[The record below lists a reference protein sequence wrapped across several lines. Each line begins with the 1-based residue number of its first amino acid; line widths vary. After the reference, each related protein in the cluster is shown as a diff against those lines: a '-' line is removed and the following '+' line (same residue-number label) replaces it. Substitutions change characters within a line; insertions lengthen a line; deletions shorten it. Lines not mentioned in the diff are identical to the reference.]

1 MEKFVLSGIKNDLL
15 EAGKDEGCITF
26 QHLNELLPEQIKDPG
41 AIEELFDFLGENNI
55 EIVTQE
61 ESGKRRTLSGEE
73 WTGKKA
79 GEDETLPD
87 ALPDNE
93 EHESEETTTT
103 YLREMGQFDLLTP
116 EEEAKYS
123 KTIREGFDAII
134 AAIRE
139 DTSGVNEIRM
149 LVDRIDLWHR
159 RDPTLKP
166 KKQQL
171 NYMRHC
177 VLIATRNYP
186 DIRELFELNTKIEAY
201 NRSVEV
207 AKDAMIRANLRLVVS
222 IAKRYMHQGLT
233 LADLIQEGNLGL
245 MRAVFRFDYKKGNKF
260 STYASWW
267 IRQAI
272 TRAILDKT
280 RTIRL
285 PVHFLELRSQFF
297 KAFYSLLKELGRE
310 PTPVEISKMTDLPMD
325 KILAILEA
333 SREPISLETPVGDDD
348 STLGDFLENQESE
361 SPYDAVQNR
370 ELAHRVTEVLS
381 TLLACAAKH
390 GLAEVS
396 PMVCALDQPDR
407 LAFPLRRGLVWRR
420 NVDELRTAGPGQD
433 LLPGI
438 ASLFNGA
445 LFSAKAIEAVGVP
458 DIRLFV
464 RGDEVDVHRRLVRS
478 GLPFG
483 TCLDTVYLHPY
494 GSDEFKPILGGRMH
508 TQYPDD
514 PTKRFFTYRNRGY
527 LLAQPG
533 LRKLLPQEWLRFGWY
548 FLVTRRDP
556 AGLREWIRLR
566 RMGRR
571 ERFSRSQPLTGGPS

>member
-1 MEKFVLSGIKNDLL
+1 MLSGIKNDLL

-79 GEDETLPD
+79 DEDEILPD

-123 KTIREGFDAII
+123 KAIREGFDAII

-139 DTSGVNEIRM
+139 DTSGVNEIHM
-149 LVDRIDLWHR
+149 LVERIDLWHR

-177 VLIATRNYP
+177 AIMAQRNYP
-186 DIRELFELNTKIEAY
+186 DKRELFEMNTKIEAY

-297 KAFYSLLKELGRE
+297 KAFYALLKELGRE
-310 PTPVEISKMTDLPMD
+310 PTPVEISKVTDLPMD

-348 STLGDFLENQESE
+348 STLGDFLVNQESE
-361 SPYDAVQNR
+361 SPYDAVQSR

-381 TLLACAAKH
+381 TLT
-390 GLAEVS
+390 
-396 PMVCALDQPDR
+396 DR
-407 LAFPLRRGLVWRR
+407 
-420 NVDELRTAGPGQD
+420 EEK
-433 LLPGI
+433 I
-438 ASLFNGA
+438 
-445 LFSAKAIEAVGVP
+445 
-458 DIRLFV
+458 IR
-464 RGDEVDVHRRLVRS
+464 
-478 GLPFG
+478 
-483 TCLDTVYLHPY
+483 
-494 GSDEFKPILGGRMH
+494 
-508 TQYPDD
+508 
-514 PTKRFFTYRNRGY
+514 
-527 LLAQPG
+527 
-533 LRKLLPQEWLRFGWY
+533 LRFGIGEKAENT
-548 FLVTRRDP
+548 L
-556 AGLREWIRLR
+556 EEI
-566 RMGRR
+566 GRR
-571 ERFSRSQPLTGGPS
+571 FNVSRERIRQIEKKALKPL

>member
-1 MEKFVLSGIKNDLL
+1 MLSDIKNDLL

-26 QHLNELLPEQIKDPG
+26 QHLNELLPDQVKDPG

-61 ESGKRRTLSGEE
+61 KSGKRMTLAGEE
-73 WTGKKA
+73 WTGRKNA
-79 GEDETLPD
+79 DDDGNTD

-93 EHESEETTTT
+93 DHEPEETTTT

-123 KTIREGFDAII
+123 KTIREGFDSII
-134 AAIRE
+134 ALIRKDRSE
-139 DTSGVNEIRM
+139 TDEIRM
-149 LVDRIDLWHR
+149 LVERIDLWER

-171 NYMRHC
+171 NYMRQC
-177 VLIATRNYP
+177 VLRANQNHA
-186 DIRELFELNTKIEAY
+186 DCRELFELTTKIEAY
-201 NRSVEV
+201 NRSVEF

-325 KILAILEA
+325 KILAIPEA

-370 ELAHRVTEVLS
+370 QLSKRVNEVLS
-381 TLLACAAKH
+381 TLTEREEK
-390 GLAEVS
+390 
-396 PMVCALDQPDR
+396 
-407 LAFPLRRGLVWRR
+407 
-420 NVDELRTAGPGQD
+420 
-433 LLPGI
+433 I
-438 ASLFNGA
+438 
-445 LFSAKAIEAVGVP
+445 
-458 DIRLFV
+458 IR
-464 RGDEVDVHRRLVRS
+464 
-478 GLPFG
+478 
-483 TCLDTVYLHPY
+483 
-494 GSDEFKPILGGRMH
+494 
-508 TQYPDD
+508 
-514 PTKRFFTYRNRGY
+514 
-527 LLAQPG
+527 
-533 LRKLLPQEWLRFGWY
+533 LRFGIGEKAEY
-548 FLVTRRDP
+548 TLEEIGKRFNVS
-556 AGLREWIRLR
+556 RERIRQIEKKALIRLR
-566 RMGRR
+566 HSSRR
-571 ERFSRSQPLTGGPS
+571 EKLRFFLD